1 MITAIDSSVLL
12 SVFKDETSASMCL
25 DLMERAARAG
35 ELVICDIVAAEVGA
49 LFGSFAEFQGTWM
62 KLGIRYDAI
71 EGKTAHY
78 AGTMFRRYRNEGGPR
93 DYLIPDFLIG
103 AHAFHQADQLI
114 ARDRGY
120 LRRYFKSLKV
130 VEP

>member
-1 MITAIDSSVLL
+1 MITAVDSSILL
-12 SVFKDETSASMCL
+12 SVFKDEPSASRCL
-25 DLMERAARAG
+25 DIMEQSARTG

-49 LFGSFAEFQGTWM
+49 LFESYVEFQGTWL
-62 KLGIRYDAI
+62 KLEIRYDAI
-71 EGKTAHY
+71 IGKTAHF
-78 AGTMFRRYRNEGGPR
+78 AGLMFRHYRHEGGPR
-93 DYLIPDFLIG
+93 KYLIPDFLIG

-130 VEP
+130 IEP